1 MVSRW
6 LFKPQEF
13 QFNIVS
19 WPFLNECVKV
29 FTNDSYYGNQYQA
42 VRQVIEQM
50 PSNRH
55 LEDVLVKVAL
65 INTFYSTHI
74 LDVYTVAKN
83 VADFGELDNRYGYFF
98 S

>member
-1 MVSRW
+1 M
-6 LFKPQEF
+6 PQQF

-19 WPFLNECVKV
+19 WPFLNECVKI
-29 FTNDSYYGNQYQA
+29 FINDSYYGNQYRTIQ
-42 VRQVIEQM
+42 QVIEQM

-55 LEDVLVKVAL
+55 LEYVLVKVAL

-74 LDVYTVAKN
+74 LDVYAVGKN
-83 VADFGELDNRYGYFF
+83 IADFGELDNHYGYLF